1 MEKSKLL
8 DRCGAEGEDRLLL
21 AKVLD
26 RAAQAEER
34 NIPAC
39 TDFLSPQQQMMARDL
54 LRLAGIPETAWLRQG
69 GYQGAERNILLFL
82 PDWMEPETAEP
93 PLRCL
98 RAAFRPDDRLNHRD
112 ILGSLMGM
120 GIVREKVGDILVSP
134 ESADLIVLDTVADF
148 LLSSWNSAGRAKL
161 TVTEIPAAHLHI
173 PEVRCEEVRDTVS
186 SLRLDAVCSTGFR
199 MARGKAVDMISS
211 GHVQVNWRP
220 CTKADKLLT
229 EGDTVSARG
238 FGKFQLA
245 VVAASRKGQH
255 RHCGEAIYLREEGAA
270 CWNTSLKRCPVARSA
285 GFNLRET
292 AAHREVIVRRAADGW
307 RYVGCQ
313 CPKASAGLTAL
324 SRASTWYSSASG
336 LRPDRRSETW
346 SKSRS
351 TASTSWPGRPRHRRA

>member
-1 MEKSKLL
+1 MDKSKLL
-8 DRCGAEGEDRLLL
+8 DQCGALGEDRTLL
-21 AKVLD
+21 ARVLD
-26 RAAQAEER
+26 RAKQASER
-34 NIPAC
+34 NIPAA
-39 TDFLSPQQQMMARDL
+39 TDFLSPAQQAQAADL
-54 LRLAGIPETAWLRQG
+54 LHAAGIPETAYIRWG
-69 GYQGAERNILLFL
+69 GYDGAERAVLLFL
-82 PDWMEPETAEP
+82 PDWMDPSDAGTYSP
-93 PLRCL
+93 IRCL
-98 RAAFRPDDRLNHRD
+98 RAAFRPDDRRNHRD

-245 VVAASRKGQH
+245 VVGGVTKKG
-255 RHCGEAIYLREEGAA
+255 RTAIVV
-270 CWNTSLKRCPVARSA
+270 KRY
-285 GFNLRET
+285 
-292 AAHREVIVRRAADGW
+292 I
-307 RYVGCQ
+307 
-313 CPKASAGLTAL
+313 
-324 SRASTWYSSASG
+324 
-336 LRPDRRSETW
+336 
-346 SKSRS
+346 
-351 TASTSWPGRPRHRRA
+351 

>member
-39 TDFLSPQQQMMARDL
+39 TDFLSPQQQMMAGDL

-148 LLSSWNSAGRAKL
+148 LLSSWNSAG
-161 TVTEIPAAHLHI
+161 
-173 PEVRCEEVRDTVS
+173 
-186 SLRLDAVCSTGFR
+186 
-199 MARGKAVDMISS
+199 
-211 GHVQVNWRP
+211 
-220 CTKADKLLT
+220 
-229 EGDTVSARG
+229 
-238 FGKFQLA
+238 
-245 VVAASRKGQH
+245 
-255 RHCGEAIYLREEGAA
+255 
-270 CWNTSLKRCPVARSA
+270 
-285 GFNLRET
+285 
-292 AAHREVIVRRAADGW
+292 
-307 RYVGCQ
+307 
-313 CPKASAGLTAL
+313 LTAL